1 MCHLTHSTMGEVVP
15 QGDRDCW
22 TRESVARRYHRK
34 KFTCDDAREI
44 IDNDGLFLCKNDVG
58 KFSISDQ
65 DDICYNKV
73 LLVMTKLFAGN
84 GAVWD

>member
-1 MCHLTHSTMGEVVP
+1 V
-15 QGDRDCW
+15 GDKILGGSQRLDS
-22 TRESVARRYHRK
+22 RECYSRRYQRK
-34 KFTCDDAREI
+34 QLTLDDAREI

-58 KFSISDQ
+58 KFSISYP

-73 LLVMTKLFAGN
+73 LLVMTKLFSGN